1 MLDCTTISK
10 AFAVPWK
17 ERNTKFFL
25 KSLQPKHVCGLKQ
38 DRKAEKWLPCVMF
51 PVPAPYRSH
60 HLGFVRESYKKM
72 VFYI

>member
-38 DRKAEKWLPCVMF
+38 DRKALMVTLCDVPGTSTLP
-51 PVPAPYRSH
+51 
-60 HLGFVRESYKKM
+60 
-72 VFYI
+72 